1 MTEQPSQAVESR
13 SADIRSLEP
22 PLRSTVRLR
31 RTWLLAGTVLIL
43 LGLLLGLVVRGD
55 RVFPGELFL
64 LQWLHQPPSD
74 ALDRAAW
81 WASRM
86 GDSYTG
92 LVAATLLGVL
102 WCIWRSRPDL
112 ALFLAVASACRVFN
126 TPLKWLFASE
136 RPPLE
141 LHAVIELADGLG
153 YPSGH
158 TSGAVLVYGALAL
171 AVPLA
176 LRSPVAR
183 WAVRIVCLALML
195 LIPWSRMRL
204 GVHWP
209 SDVAGGYLFGT
220 GLMALLWSLW
230 PCLSRRVAPHEVRRR
245 DDGDPAGKVGS
256 TER

>member
-1 MTEQPSQAVESR
+1 MS
-13 SADIRSLEP
+13 EP
-22 PLRSTVRLR
+22 PSPLAEADTVVRASERSGAHCLR
-31 RTWLLAGTVLIL
+31 RSWLLAGVLLFL
-43 LGLLLGLVVRGD
+43 LGCVLGFVVRGD
-55 RVFPGELFL
+55 REFPGELSL
-64 LQWLHQPPSD
+64 LRWLHLPAS
-74 ALDRAAW
+74 AGLDRIAW

-92 LVAATLLGVL
+92 LMAATLLGVL
-102 WCIWRSRPDL
+102 WCLGRRRLDL
-112 ALFLAVASACRVFN
+112 AVFLAAASACRLFN
-126 TPLKWLFASE
+126 TPLKWLFESA

-141 LHAVIELADGLG
+141 LHAAIELADGFG

-171 AVPLA
+171 AVPLT
-176 LRSPVAR
+176 LQSPAAR
-183 WAVRIVCLALML
+183 WGVRIACLTLML

-220 GLMALLWSLW
+220 GLIALLWSLW
-230 PCLSRRVAPHEVRRR
+230 PCLLRRLAPHEVRRR
-245 DDGDPAGKVGS
+245 DDGDHAGKVGS